1 MRSPVA
7 EYLDEILAATAI
19 GPARGEQATY
29 IPELA
34 RVDPGLLGLALTTTD
49 GVTYTS
55 GDADT
60 LLSIQSVSKPFV
72 YALALRDRGISAVEA
87 KVGVEPT
94 GEAFNEMTL
103 EEVSKR
109 PYNPMINAG
118 AIATNT
124 LVGDPGLTDADR
136 EAVILDGLS
145 AFAGRRLDVEE
156 TVFESEMGTAH
167 RNYSIAHMLAGYG
180 ILGTDA
186 HAAVRGYVRQC
197 AVRASARD
205 LSVMAATLANG
216 GTNPVTGEQVVP
228 GTVVRQT
235 LSVML
240 ACGMYDAA
248 GDWITDVGIPAKSG
262 VGGGLIGALPGQL
275 GVASFSPP
283 LDEHGSSAR
292 GVEIF
297 ERLSHDFGLHLMSV
311 PPLTRSVIR
320 GRRTLDLG
328 GGASATCYELQGPL
342 RFSSVEAVTRVIS
355 ENPPSHPVV
364 VIDTSSTTSV
374 DPTATRMLGDV
385 VRRLTDD
392 GARVWLVGPPGT
404 IHEHDLGED
413 AHVVSTIDDV
423 GRDA

>member
-1 MRSPVA
+1 MRSQVS
-7 EYLDEILAATAI
+7 EYLDEIVAATAT
-19 GPARGEQATY
+19 GPARGEPATY

-34 RVDPGLLGLALTTTD
+34 HVDPTLLGVALTTTD
-49 GVTYTS
+49 GVTYAA

-60 LLSIQSVSKPFV
+60 MLSIQSISKPFV
-72 YALALRDRGISAVEA
+72 YALAMRDRGIAAVEE
-87 KVGVEPT
+87 KVGVEPS

-118 AIATNT
+118 ALATHA
-124 LVGDPGLTDADR
+124 LVGEPGITDEERDELVLA
-136 EAVILDGLS
+136 GLS
-145 AFAGRRLDVEE
+145 AFAGRRLEVDEKVHG
-156 TVFESEMGTAH
+156 SEMDTAH
-167 RNYSIAHMLAGYG
+167 RNFSIAHMLYGYD
-180 ILGTDA
+180 ILTIDA
-186 HAAVRGYVRQC
+186 HAAVRGYTRQC
-197 AVRASARD
+197 AIRASPRD

-228 GTVVRQT
+228 VDVVRQT

-320 GRRTLDLG
+320 DRGSVDLIDGR
-328 GGASATCYELQGPL
+328 SATSYVLQGPL
-342 RFSSVEAVTRVIS
+342 RFSSVEAVVRVVTD
-355 ENPPSHPVV
+355 NPPEHRSVV
-364 VIDTSSTTSV
+364 VDTTSATSV
-374 DPTATRMLGDV
+374 DATAARMLGDLV
-385 VRRLTDD
+385 ARLRAE
-392 GARVWLVGPPGT
+392 GYEAWLVGLPG
-404 IHEHDLGED
+404 IIDP
-413 AHVVSTIDDV
+413 DDV
-423 GRDA
+423 AADVSVVPSVGEIDLRS